1 MLESFKSLARGTH
14 LNPSWDPAIPVAIPQ
29 RAKQGDNRSGYRLVK
44 SEALGPCTGGQQ
56 QQSPRAAGRTR
67 PCSGSPP
74 RRAPSSGSRGRSAT
88 CPKNTAK
95 NSPSATHTGQGTALS
110 QQSPAKSTAAGTVID
125 QWLKHPFG
133 LAAAQKYKLD
143 LGQVTSKCRIY

>member
-1 MLESFKSLARGTH
+1 MGAGAHTEGRELPSMLESFKSLARRTH
-14 LNPSWDPAIPVAIPQ
+14 FNPSWDPAIPVAIPQ
-29 RAKQGDNRSGYRLVK
+29 RAKQGDNQSGYRLVK

-88 CPKNTAK
+88 CPKNSQKLTFSNSHWARNSLIPTEPSKKHSCRHSYWSMAK
-95 NSPSATHTGQGTALS
+95 TPLWFGW
-110 QQSPAKSTAAGTVID
+110 STKA
-125 QWLKHPFG
+125 
-133 LAAAQKYKLD
+133 
-143 LGQVTSKCRIY
+143 